1 MYARQWLLGP
11 APRHAIPEEGMPPST
26 AYHLIHDELIL
37 DGSSRFNL
45 ATFCG
50 TWMEPEAHKLM
61 SETFDKNMVDKD
73 EYPQTAELEMR
84 CVHMLAKL
92 WHSPDPDNT
101 LGTSTIGSSEACMLG
116 GLGLKWAWRERAQ
129 SGNSP
134 DKPNLVT
141 GTNTQVCWHKFTR
154 YFDVEDRPVPL
165 EGESWVTDPE
175 RAAAMCDENT
185 IGVVAILGSTFTGDY
200 ENVEEL
206 SDALDRLQE
215 KTGLD
220 IPIHVDGASGGF
232 VAPFLQPDLLWDFKL
247 PRVKSINASG
257 HKYGLVYPGV
267 GWIIWREATDLHPD
281 LVFNVDYLGG
291 TMPTLAINFSRPA
304 SQVVAQYYNLIRLG
318 RSGYRAIHQAC
329 QEVAGNL
336 AKKIDELGP
345 FALFSHGKDLPVFAW
360 VLKEGRTGRSTIWRT
375 GCAIAAGKS
384 RHTDARQSARLD
396 RAARRRSQRIHA
408 RSGGHADAGHPA
420 ASGLVCFP
428 TGIEGEGGGRA
439 VPSLIYGRS
448 QNSAHLR
455 AVAPVH
461 TPAALRQF
469 VDGMGHQTFSR
480 DTFDL
485 IRWFTCAPCSTHLWL
500 WVSRC

>member
-1 MYARQWLLGP
+1 MSTESPEHPLHHFLKVARPMYARQWLLGP
-11 APRHAIPEEGMPPST
+11 APRHAVPEDGMPPST

-116 GLGLKWAWRERAQ
+116 GLGLKWAWRAKRQ
-129 SGNSP
+129 KQGLP
-134 DKPNLVT
+134 TDRPNLVT

-165 EGESWVTDPE
+165 EGDSWVTDPE
-175 RAAAMCDENT
+175 RAAAACDENT

-200 ENVEEL
+200 ENVKAL

-215 KTGLD
+215 RTGLD
-220 IPIHVDGASGGF
+220 IPIHVDGASGAF
-232 VAPFLQPDLLWDFKL
+232 VAPFLQPDLLWDFNL

-267 GWIIWREATDLHPD
+267 GWIIWREAKDLHPD
-281 LVFNVDYLGG
+281 LIFNVDYLGG

-318 RSGYRAIHQAC
+318 KSGYRAIHQAC
-329 QEVAGNL
+329 QDVAVGL
-336 AKKIDELGP
+336 AKKIEALGP
-345 FALFSHGKDLPVFAW
+345 FHLLSDGRSLPVFAW
-360 VLKEGRTGRSTIWRT
+360 ALKDHSLNWTLYDL
-375 GCAIAAGKS
+375 A
-384 RHTDARQSARLD
+384 DRLRD
-396 RAARRRSQRIHA
+396 RGWQVPAYRMPANREDLVVQRIVVRNGFTHDL
-408 RSGGHADAGHPA
+408 GD
-420 ASGLVCFP
+420 
-428 TGIEGEGGGRA
+428 
-439 VPSLIYGRS
+439 
-448 QNSAHLR
+448 
-455 AVAPVH
+455 
-461 TPAALRQF
+461 
-469 VDGMGHQTFSR
+469 M
-480 DTFDL
+480 L
-485 IRWFTCAPCSTHLWL
+485 IRDIQRHLDWFAGQPGLRPTITAQQFHH
-500 WVSRC
+500 